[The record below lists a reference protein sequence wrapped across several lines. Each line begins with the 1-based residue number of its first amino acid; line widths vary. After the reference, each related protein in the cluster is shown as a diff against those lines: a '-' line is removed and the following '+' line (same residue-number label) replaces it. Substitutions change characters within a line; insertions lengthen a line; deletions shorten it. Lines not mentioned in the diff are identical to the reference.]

1 MTNNE
6 LINITK
12 QLVNLPIE
20 NEWIE
25 FKENNYAP
33 EEIGKRISALSNG
46 ACLKDQRFGYLIF
59 GIEDNNHE
67 IVGTNFQPK
76 QEKVG
81 GEDIE
86 HWLIKMLSPKNDFRI
101 YEFVMNNKSIV
112 LFEIPS
118 ALNNPVRFRH
128 KAYIRIGSYT
138 KELTEYPDKERQ
150 IWNKTSKTIFET
162 EIAKQNV
169 SVDEVVKTLDIQKFF
184 DLTGMP
190 FPATRKGIIDRY
202 ESENFIIKEHNKYS
216 ITNLG
221 AILFAKNLH
230 DFERLIRKAIRI
242 VTYKGKNRAN
252 ILKDKIENK
261 GYAISFESV
270 IEFVNSQLPSNE
282 EIGKALRKEHRMLP
296 EIAIRELIANAIIH
310 QDFMETGTGV
320 LIELFEDRLEITN
333 PGKPLITTL
342 RFIDEYKS
350 RNEKLADCMRRMRI
364 CEELGSGID
373 KVIIDVELAQLP
385 APEFLEMERH
395 TKAILFAHVDFKDMS
410 KNDRVRC
417 CYQHCCLRY
426 VSNDKMTNK
435 SLRERFQIEAR
446 NSAMV
451 SRVIDQAIKAELIKN
466 EDEENTS
473 KKYAR
478 YIPTW
483 A

>member
-1 MTNNE
+1 MKIDE
-6 LINITK
+6 LKNITT
-12 QLVNLPIE
+12 QLTNLPVE
-20 NEWIE
+20 SEWVE
-25 FKENNYAP
+25 FKENNCSP
-33 EEIGKRISALSNG
+33 EEIGKRISALANG
-46 ACLKDQRFGYLIF
+46 ACLSDQRFGYLVF
-59 GIEDNNHE
+59 GIEDNKHE
-67 IVGTNFQPK
+67 IKGTRFKPK

-81 GEDIE
+81 GEDLE
-86 HWLIKMLSPKNDFRI
+86 HWLIKMLSPKIDFRI
-101 YEFVMNNKSIV
+101 YEFDMNDKSLV
-112 LFEIPS
+112 LLEIP
-118 ALNNPVRFRH
+118 AATNNPVRFRH

-138 KELTEYPDKERQ
+138 KELTEYPEKERQ
-150 IWNKTSKTIFET
+150 IWNKTAKIVFET
-162 EIAKQNV
+162 KIAKQNL
-169 SVDEVVKTLDIQKFF
+169 STDEIVKYLDIQKFF

-202 ESENFIIKEHNKYS
+202 ESEKFIIKEHNKYS

-221 AILFAKNLH
+221 AILFGKDLR
-230 DFERLIRKAIRI
+230 DFERLTRKSTRT

-252 ILKDKIENK
+252 ILKDKTEFK
-261 GYAISFESV
+261 GYAVGFENI

-282 EIGKALRKEHRMLP
+282 EIGKALRKENRMLP

-310 QDFMETGTGV
+310 QDFTETGTGV
-320 LIELFEDRLEITN
+320 LIELFDDRLEITN

-373 KVIIDVELAQLP
+373 KAILDIEKAQLP

-395 TKAILFAHVDFKDMS
+395 TKAILFAHIDFKDMS
-410 KNDRVRC
+410 KNDRIRC

-435 SLRERFQIEAR
+435 SLRERFQIDAR

-451 SRVIDQAIKAELIKN
+451 SRVIDQTIKTELIKN
-466 EDEENTS
+466 EDEESTS
-473 KKYAR
+473 KKYAK
-478 YIPTW
+478 YIPAW